1 MGSLRSSRRKRPS
14 RKKKGS
20 FTSCPSGT
28 VRRKGSR
35 RVKSRTKRSRSRS
48 RSNQKVLREYERLL
62 FQPLSQK
69 SSSQIPMLPVNE
81 SKHQLIKQATYGGY
95 SWNRSRKIS
104 KPQLRSFLQEH
115 HVPSSIS
122 NPFQKVCGPSKSSI
136 AYPVIYTKDELIRQA
151 LSKGHTLEQVSPLT
165 VPKLC
170 DLLDLSGKPI
180 YVKPLEKLS
189 KKISKISGCH
199 SKTKSH
205 LVRLAVKHGY
215 AKTMAQKATKKDLC
229 DLLGLSDTASKTN
242 ALLST
247 QETKSKTE
255 KINAFYEVED
265 ASSCSLFS
273 SRGEDDCNMVKL
285 RSSGIPACEYD
296 NIARL
301 CRTKNVPTPEVP
313 IPKTA
318 MSSSPSLVTKIVNE
332 LKKAEQKK
340 DILEKVLE
348 QSPPSKQ
355 KETQREIEKM
365 DQKIDRLGD
374 KLDQV
379 QAQVSVKQNDQKID
393 ASEDKLD
400 QAESQVSVEQ
410 NDQKNSSTTENTT
423 ISSGQDQALLSKK
436 EKKIDV
442 SNSTDSEIEEQIR
455 RLSPEDPT
463 YKAYLANK
471 ERYFSLQEE
480 AKGIQEQIR
489 QNQSDIRAD
498 ESSAADEATK
508 QIHLS
513 KDVQLNSD
521 MAKKQEE
528 ILKVSQE
535 MRKQL
540 QTIRD
545 FLEKSSSNTSTS
557 LYLPSA
563 IHTRSR
569 LRRSKF

>member
-1 MGSLRSSRRKRPS
+1 MNDFSFSLYRRRSSSPIS
-14 RKKKGS
+14 
-20 FTSCPSGT
+20 
-28 VRRKGSR
+28 
-35 RVKSRTKRSRSRS
+35 
-48 RSNQKVLREYERLL
+48 
-62 FQPLSQK
+62 
-69 SSSQIPMLPVNE
+69 MLPVNE

-115 HVPSSIS
+115 HIPSSIS

-136 AYPVIYTKDELIRQA
+136 AYPVIYTKEELIRQA

-165 VPKLC
+165 IPKLC
-170 DLLDLSGKPI
+170 ELLELSGKPI

-189 KKISKISGCH
+189 KTLSKSSECH

-215 AKTMAQKATKKDLC
+215 AKAMAQKATKKDLC
-229 DLLGLSDTASKTN
+229 DLLGLSDTSSKTN

-247 QETKSKTE
+247 QESAEKT
-255 KINAFYEVED
+255 NAFYEVED

-273 SRGEDDCNMVKL
+273 SRKENSYCNSMVKL
-285 RSSGIPACEYD
+285 RSSGVPACEYD

-301 CRTKNVPTPEVP
+301 CKSKASLSFVAPS
-313 IPKTA
+313 PKTE
-318 MSSSPSLVTKIVNE
+318 MSSSPTLVTKIVNE

-340 DILEKVLE
+340 DVLEKVLE

-355 KETQREIEKM
+355 KETQKEIEKM
-365 DQKIDRLGD
+365 DQTIDKLED

-379 QAQVSVKQNDQKID
+379 QGQLSNTSVSQNVP
-393 ASEDKLD
+393 ST
-400 QAESQVSVEQ
+400 
-410 NDQKNSSTTENTT
+410 NSNNAVQDT
-423 ISSGQDQALLSKK
+423 ISLSQ
-436 EKKIDV
+436 ESNV
-442 SNSTDSEIEEQIR
+442 SSSEANKVNPVLGNESVATDSEIEEQIR

-463 YKAYLANK
+463 YKAYLVNK

-480 AKGIQEQIR
+480 AKAIEEQIR

-498 ESSAADEATK
+498 DSSAADEATK

-513 KDVQLNSD
+513 KGVQLNSD

-540 QTIRD
+540 QTMRY
-545 FLEKSSSNTSTS
+545 FLENPSSTTSTS

>member
-20 FTSCPSGT
+20 FTSFPKGT
-28 VRRKGSR
+28 VSRRGSR
-35 RVKSRTKRSRSRS
+35 RVKPRKSRTKRSRSRS

-69 SSSQIPMLPVNE
+69 SSLQIPMLPVNE

-151 LSKGHTLEQVSPLT
+151 LSKGHTLEQVSLLT
-165 VPKLC
+165 IPKLC

-189 KKISKISGCH
+189 KKLSKSSECH

-205 LVRLAVKHGY
+205 LVRLAVNYGF

-229 DLLGLSDTASKTN
+229 DILGLSDTSSKTN

-247 QETKSKTE
+247 QESTE
-255 KINAFYEVED
+255 KTNAFYEVED

-273 SRGEDDCNMVKL
+273 PQGESYCNAIKL
-285 RSSGIPACEYD
+285 RSSGVPACEYD
-296 NIARL
+296 NIERL
-301 CRTKNVPTPEVP
+301 CKSKASLPFVAPS
-313 IPKTA
+313 PKTG
-318 MSSSPSLVTKIVNE
+318 MSSSPTLVTQIVNE

-340 DILEKVLE
+340 DVLEKVLE

-355 KETQREIEKM
+355 KETQKEIDKV
-365 DQKIDRLGD
+365 DQTIDKLED

-379 QAQVSVKQNDQKID
+379 QDQLSNTSVSQNVP
-393 ASEDKLD
+393 ST
-400 QAESQVSVEQ
+400 
-410 NDQKNSSTTENTT
+410 NSNNAVQDT
-423 ISSGQDQALLSKK
+423 ISLSQ
-436 EKKIDV
+436 ESNV
-442 SNSTDSEIEEQIR
+442 SSSEANKVNPVLGNESLVTDSVPGNKSVATDSEIEEQIR
-455 RLSPEDPT
+455 RLSPEDPR
-463 YKAYLANK
+463 YKAYLVNK

-480 AKGIQEQIR
+480 AKAIEEQIR

-513 KDVQLNSD
+513 KGVQLNSD
-521 MAKKQEE
+521 QAKKQEE

-540 QTIRD
+540 QTMRY
-545 FLEKSSSNTSTS
+545 FLENPSSTTSTS

>member
-1 MGSLRSSRRKRPS
+1 MGSLRASRRKSLS

-20 FTSCPSGT
+20 FTP
-28 VRRKGSR
+28 SR
-35 RVKSRTKRSRSRS
+35 RVKPRKSRTFPSNARGGKGTKRS

-69 SSSQIPMLPVNE
+69 PSSQIPMLPVNE
-81 SKHQLIKQATYGGY
+81 SKHQLIKQSTYGGY

-189 KKISKISGCH
+189 KKLSKSSECH

-205 LVRLAVKHGY
+205 LVRLAVKHGF

-229 DLLGLSDTASKTN
+229 DILGLSDTSSKTN

-247 QETKSKTE
+247 QQSTE
-255 KINAFYEVED
+255 KTNAFYEVED

-273 SRGEDDCNMVKL
+273 SRGEHDCNMVKL

-301 CRTKNVPTPEVP
+301 CKSKASLPSVAPS
-313 IPKTA
+313 PKTA
-318 MSSSPSLVTKIVNE
+318 ISSTFLNKIVNQIKTE
-332 LKKAEQKK
+332 EHKKE
-340 DILEKVLE
+340 ILEKIQE

-355 KETQREIEKM
+355 IEIQKEIQKV
-365 DQKIDRLGD
+365 DQKIDKLEN
-374 KLDQV
+374 KAEEVQSQLSIENLDQ
-379 QAQVSVKQNDQKID
+379 ID
-393 ASEDKLD
+393 PK
-400 QAESQVSVEQ
+400 
-410 NDQKNSSTTENTT
+410 T
-423 ISSGQDQALLSKK
+423 ISSTVVQDTIPSVQDQNLSSASV
-436 EKKIDV
+436 EV
-442 SNSTDSEIEEQIR
+442 TDSEIEEQIR
-455 RLSPEDPT
+455 RLSPDDPT

-498 ESSAADEATK
+498 ESSSADEATK